1 MALALCGSAPLH
13 LHPGG
18 VERAGAALQRGCIL
32 GEVVLERPATS
43 PNIHR
48 GVVAI
53 DIQLHLAAYLAAC
66 VFLETIRF
74 AGSAERPQH
83 SRPECARRCLH
94 GAGPAGP
101 RNVFA
106 QRILEIEGAGGVRV
120 ALKLVWYH
128 QNRKLGKILFPPTL
142 FPK

>member
-13 LHPGG
+13 LHPGS
-18 VERAGAALQRGCIL
+18 VERAGAALQRGCAL

-120 ALKLVWYH
+120 ALKIYCFLS
-128 QNRKLGKILFPPTL
+128 L
-142 FPK
+142 